1 MSVIE
6 LLDKKIHEV
15 VFDKHSPNTNTIITN
30 ACAAHNVI
38 TVRDLLR
45 VKLSEI
51 IDWKT
56 IGGKTFDLLLK
67 FLEKNRLLVTVEEA
81 YIQTLKNME
90 KDKEEN
96 MENTPSD
103 IWEERLYN
111 SAQKTML
118 ILVERLLEFKP
129 TPLENLNT
137 EKIAEKSVMA
147 AKSLVDKL
155 RKLDCNP
162 KTDEL

>member
-1 MSVIE
+1 ME
-6 LLDKKIHEV
+6 LLDKKIYEV
-15 VFDKHSPNTNTIITN
+15 VFDKHSTNTNTIITN

-51 IDWKT
+51 IGWKT

-67 FLEKNRLLVTVEEA
+67 FLEENNLLMTVENVN
-81 YIQTLKNME
+81 IHTLKNME
-90 KDKEEN
+90 NEKGKN

-103 IWEERLYN
+103 IWEERLYK
-111 SAQKTML
+111 SAQKIML
-118 ILVERLLEFKP
+118 LLVERLLEFKP

-137 EKIAEKSVMA
+137 EKIAEESVMA

-155 RKLDCNP
+155 RKLDCNS